1 MSPAPRVA
9 VFGTP
14 NRFLF
19 DAIQEGGGQAVGLDD
34 SPEVSVLDHQNDA
47 AALGPLLDLNP
58 SIRWVQLPTAGIEAY
73 KEALSAHPDV
83 LWTSAKG
90 AYAEP
95 VAEHAL
101 ALTLA
106 IMRGLKE
113 RGAARTWGPSF
124 GTSLF
129 GLNAVVVGA
138 GGVGLEVVRL
148 LKSLRMNVDVVRRT
162 NAPAE
167 GARRTVGAA
176 ELDSLLPDAHVVV
189 VAAALTPGT
198 RAMFGAQQ
206 FALMKPGAAF
216 VNIAR
221 GGLVD
226 TDALVQALRD
236 GQILGAGLDVTDPE
250 PLPDGHPLWD
260 EPRALIT
267 PHVAD
272 TLEMIQPLL
281 AARIVT
287 NLRRFGDGGGSG
299 LEGTV
304 DPEAG
309 Y

>member
-9 VFGTP
+9 VYGTQ
-14 NRFLF
+14 NQFLF
-19 DAIQEGGGQAVGLDD
+19 DAIAEGGGQLVSLEK
-34 SPEVSVLDHQNDA
+34 SPEALVLDHQNDA
-47 AALGPLLDLNP
+47 AGLAQVLERTP

-73 KEALSAHPDV
+73 KGALAAHPE
-83 LWTSAKG
+83 LQWTSAKG

-106 IMRGLKE
+106 ILRGLKE
-113 RGAARTWGPSF
+113 RGAARSWGPSY

-138 GGVGLEVVRL
+138 GGVGLEIVRL
-148 LKSLRMNVDVVRRT
+148 LNGFRMNVDVVRRT
-162 NAPAE
+162 DAPAA
-167 GARRTVGAA
+167 GARNTVPAA
-176 ELDSLLPDAHVVV
+176 ELDSLLPHADVVV

-198 RAMFGAQQ
+198 RAMFGEKQWG
-206 FALMKPGAAF
+206 LMKPGAAF

-226 TDALVQALRD
+226 TDALVQALRE
-236 GQILGAGLDVTDPE
+236 GRILGAGLDVTDPE

-281 AARIVT
+281 AARFVS
-287 NLRRFGDGGGSG
+287 NLRRFGAGEE
-299 LEGTV
+299 LEGGV
-304 DPEAG
+304 DAEAG

>member
-1 MSPAPRVA
+1 MTSAPRIA
-9 VFGTP
+9 IYGTQ
-14 NRFLF
+14 NQFLF
-19 DAIQEGGGQAVGLDD
+19 DAISQGGGQAV
-34 SPEVSVLDHQNDA
+34 SPEEAPEALVLDHQNDA
-47 AALGPLLDLNP
+47 AGLGSFLDRAP

-73 KEALSAHPDV
+73 KGALAAHPQLV
-83 LWTSAKG
+83 WTSAKG

-106 IMRGLKE
+106 VMRGLKD
-113 RGAARTWGPSF
+113 RAGASSWGPSY
-124 GTSLF
+124 GTSLY
-129 GLNAVVVGA
+129 GLTAVVVGA
-138 GGVGLEVVRL
+138 GGVGLEIVRL
-148 LKSLRMNVDVVRRT
+148 LKGFRMNVDVVRRT
-162 NAPAE
+162 DAPAE
-167 GARRTVGAA
+167 GARRTVPAS
-176 ELDSLLPDAHVVV
+176 ELDSLLPQADVVV

-198 RAMFGAQQ
+198 QAMFGEHQ
-206 FALMKPGAAF
+206 FSLMKPGAAF

-226 TDALVQALRD
+226 TNALVQALRD

-250 PLPDGHPLWD
+250 PLPAGHPLWA

-281 AARIVT
+281 AQRFVT
-287 NLRRFGDGGGSG
+287 NLRRFGAGEE
-299 LEGTV
+299 LEGLV
-304 DPEAG
+304 DAEAG